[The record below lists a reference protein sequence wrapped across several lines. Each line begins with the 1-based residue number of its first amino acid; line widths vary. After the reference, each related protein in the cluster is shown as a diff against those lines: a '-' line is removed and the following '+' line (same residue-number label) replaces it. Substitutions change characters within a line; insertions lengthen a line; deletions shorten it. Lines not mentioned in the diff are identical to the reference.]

1 MAAHCAP
8 LYTVFLK
15 LHFDLTETPVF
26 DRAIMQNLEDCIC
39 MLYQLS
45 PNVGYTVIKDDRM
58 RAVLD
63 TSLPVK
69 ILDIT
74 ALCQG
79 GDIKYFE

>member
-1 MAAHCAP
+1 MFRLRVAAHCTP
-8 LYTVFLK
+8 LYTAFLK

-45 PNVGYTVIKDDRM
+45 PNVGYAVMNDVRM
-58 RAVLD
+58 RSVLSS
-63 TSLPVK
+63 SLPV
-69 ILDIT
+69 
-74 ALCQG
+74 ACQT

>member
-1 MAAHCAP
+1 MFRLRIAAHCAP

-45 PNVGYTVIKDDRM
+45 PNVGCMVINDDRM
-58 RAVLD
+58 RSVLNN
-63 TSLPVK
+63 SLPIV
-69 ILDIT
+69 
-74 ALCQG
+74 CQG
-79 GDIKYFE
+79 DDIKYFE